1 MVPRDWVRTLPG
13 DLMGMAIMR
22 FLGIEQPTRIHDAG
36 DVTAF
41 VVEDARVGKFFKIN
55 LMPTRAQTFGR
66 YVFATYELDPETLAH
81 ECEHIRQW
89 GKLGPAY
96 LPAYFVSSA
105 TEWLAGRRPYW
116 DNAFESAARDR
127 ATADMAKAAAAAP
140 QSPAPAST
148 PTAERDA
155 NPT

>member
-1 MVPRDWVRTLPG
+1 MALRDGWRTLPG

-22 FLGIEQPTRIHDAG
+22 FIGVDQPTRVCQVG
-36 DVTAF
+36 DVTAV
-41 VVEDARVGKFFKIN
+41 VVEDERVATFFKIN

-89 GKLGPAY
+89 ERLGPAY

-127 ATADMAKAAAAAP
+127 AA
-140 QSPAPAST
+140 
-148 PTAERDA
+148 RDA
-155 NPT
+155 AELAAKTVAEAVKAGGRDGGPS

>member
-1 MVPRDWVRTLPG
+1 MTPRDLWRALPG

-22 FLGIEQPTRIHDAG
+22 FIGVEQPTRVSDAG
-36 DVTAF
+36 DVTAI
-41 VVEDARVGKFFKIN
+41 VVEDERVAKFFRVN

-66 YVFATYELDPETLAH
+66 YVLATHELDAETLAH
-81 ECEHIRQW
+81 EREHIRQW
-89 GKLGPAY
+89 SRLGPAF

-127 ATADMAKAAAAAP
+127 ATRDVTDAA
-140 QSPAPAST
+140 
-148 PTAERDA
+148 TATGHAGGRDA
-155 NPT
+155 SPG